1 MAGAELTLQE
11 AADLLGVHY
20 MTAYRYVRLGLL
32 EAHKVG
38 GTWRVKPAALEEFRR
53 GAVATVSPIGS
64 GRRKRAPW
72 AERLE
77 QRLLAGD
84 ARGSWGIIE
93 AALTAGAELDE
104 VYLDV
109 LAPALASIG
118 ARWERGE
125 IDIALEH
132 RASGI
137 ATRLVG
143 RLGPRFV
150 RRGRSRGVVL
160 LGAPS
165 GERHALPVAMLA
177 DLVRHAGWEVFD
189 LGADTP
195 AASFAHA
202 AETTP
207 DLVAVGVS
215 VVTPASLDA
224 AAEVFAALRAVV
236 DPSVVLVVG
245 GGAVRDEEHARQ
257 LGADA
262 FAADAAALVALL
274 DDVGGAH
281 PPVVDEVD
289 RAADG

>member
-11 AADLLGVHY
+11 AAELLGVHY

-32 EAHKVG
+32 DARKVG
-38 GTWRVKPAALEEFRR
+38 GTWRVEPAALDEFRR
-53 GAVATVSPIGS
+53 GAVATVSPIGA

-84 ARGSWGIIE
+84 ARGSWGVIE
-93 AALTAGAELDE
+93 AALAAGAELDE

-109 LAPALASIG
+109 LAPAMASIG

-125 IDIALEH
+125 IDISLEH

-137 ATRLVG
+137 ATRLIG

-202 AETTP
+202 ADATE

-224 AAEVFAALRAVV
+224 AAEVFAALRSVV
-236 DPSVVLVVG
+236 DPTVVLVVG
-245 GGAVRDEEHARQ
+245 GGAVRDEEHAHR

-262 FAADAAALVALL
+262 LATDAAALVALL
-274 DDVGGAH
+274 DRAGRGH
-281 PPVVDEVD
+281 PPVADEVD
-289 RAADG
+289 RAAGG